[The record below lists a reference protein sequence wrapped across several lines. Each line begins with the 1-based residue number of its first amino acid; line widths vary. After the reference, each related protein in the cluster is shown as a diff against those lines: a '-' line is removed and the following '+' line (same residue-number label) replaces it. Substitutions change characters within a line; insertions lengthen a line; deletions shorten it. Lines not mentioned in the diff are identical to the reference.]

1 MTMRTLL
8 FVTQIAVRRLGTAE
22 RGQTLAET
30 ALVLSFV
37 TLVVI
42 LALLMFGPGVSGL
55 YERFFD
61 EYPG

>member
-1 MTMRTLL
+1 MRVLL
-8 FVTQIAVRRLGTAE
+8 FIAQAAVRRLSAAE

-37 TLVVI
+37 TLVVVV
-42 LALLMFGPGVSGL
+42 ALLMFGPGVSGL